1 MEIEHDT
8 SGFTKPALTRLAR
21 RAGVKSMSDECLD
34 TLRNLIT
41 GKLKEV
47 LYVTSIINEQNNT
60 KTIMNVDLYEALRI
74 SGVNINKID

>member
-8 SGFTKPALTRLAR
+8 SGITKPALTRLAR
-21 RAGVKSMSDECLD
+21 RAGVKSMSDECLV

-41 GKLKEV
+41 VKLKEV

-74 SGVNINKID
+74 SGVNINKI